1 MTASVAPWLQVNP
14 LSFVEAAK
22 AGADIGQREG
32 ASRRS
37 ARVALAEAAMRQ
49 RAAMAG
55 IAASQANA
63 AAELEQSKT
72 MFGMKR
78 ADNAA
83 DLDFRNRELESRTAN
98 NAADNATRLEAAKIG
113 AVREPGKFDAFFDGL
128 NSPSQVAEP
137 APPIAVPGGSAAAD
151 LEASPSSIWNPPM
164 TNSIPGM
171 NVPGQGFANS
181 PAADPN
187 YSPIAAG
194 VAQAGGA
201 VPMTAAQALV
211 PGSNIIGTEENNQ
224 FSPAAP
230 RGNIIGTAANN
241 TYDPNAVQVKRVAT
255 WNPAGGTLVW
265 NPPEE

>member
-32 ASRRS
+32 ASKRS

-49 RAAMAG
+49 SSAMAG

-63 AAELEQSKT
+63 AAELEQAKS
-72 MFGMKR
+72 MFGLKR

-98 NAADNATRLEAAKIG
+98 NAADNATRIEAAKIAAVQKPNQWDALFGGGLDTSG
-113 AVREPGKFDAFFDGL
+113 AAPAAPAAVA
-128 NSPSQVAEP
+128 SP
-137 APPIAVPGGSAAAD
+137 AAGD
-151 LEASPSSIWNPPM
+151 LAASPSSIWNPP
-164 TNSIPGM
+164 NAYSIPGM

-194 VAQAGGA
+194 VAQAGG
-201 VPMTAAQALV
+201 VSPMTAAQALA
-211 PGSNIIGTEENNQ
+211 PG
-224 FSPAAP
+224 
-230 RGNIIGTAANN
+230 GNIIGTAGNNQFSSAPPGGNIIGSAANN
-241 TYDPNAVQVKRVAT
+241 SYDPNAVQVKRVAVYS
-255 WNPAGGTLVW
+255 PAAGLVW
-265 NPPEE
+265 TPEE